1 MPKIFK
7 CVSCAKPF
15 ERTRPDG
22 NSQKHCSAVC
32 RWNSYVD
39 IPADV
44 QACWTWLG
52 ACAKSG
58 YGVLNIDNK
67 TVTAHRMSL
76 NMQGVDIQNVSV
88 LHSCDNRQCVN
99 PLHLR
104 VGNQRDNNS
113 DIMERK
119 RHAWHRWSDEE
130 KALWVQKTQDGQ
142 KAYRL
147 RQTCA

>member
-1 MPKIFK
+1 MPKLFK
-7 CVSCAKPF
+7 CVGCAKQF

-22 NSQKHCSAVC
+22 NSQKHCSVIC
-32 RWNSYVD
+32 RWNNYVE
-39 IPADV
+39 IPADIE
-44 QACWTWLG
+44 ACWTWLG

-58 YGVLNIDNK
+58 YGILKVSKK
-67 TVTAHRMSL
+67 TVTAHRISL
-76 NMQGVDIQNVSV
+76 NIQGVDIQNVSV
-88 LHSCDNRQCVN
+88 LHSCDNRKCVN

-104 VGNQRDNNS
+104 TGNARDNNS
-113 DIMERK
+113 DVMERK

>member
-7 CVSCAKPF
+7 CVNCAKPF

-22 NSQKHCSAVC
+22 NSQKHCSVVC
-32 RWNSYVD
+32 RWNSYVN
-39 IPADV
+39 IPADIES
-44 QACWTWLG
+44 CWTWLG

-76 NMQGVDIQNVSV
+76 SMQGVDIQNVSV
-88 LHSCDNRQCVN
+88 LHSCDNRKCVN